1 MTDSILN
8 GLRYGLLGGTA
19 AVTFVLFCILTCP
32 FIVLAGSFV
41 SAIFS
46 IGHGGKNNG

>member
-1 MTDSILN
+1 MIDFILS
-8 GLRYGLLGGTA
+8 GLKYGLLGGAA

-32 FIVLAGSFV
+32 FIVLAGSFI